1 MIEHVSLVRNLEY
14 LQGNA
19 PLRGASFL
27 NTRLAA
33 PQARASDDGNAT
45 FVAAARR
52 YQSERL
58 SYRKRE
64 RNVG

>member
-1 MIEHVSLVRNLEY
+1 MIEHVSLVRNFY

-33 PQARASDDGNAT
+33 PQARASDDGNAA
-45 FVAAARR
+45 FVAAAHRAL
-52 YQSERL
+52 SERL
-58 SYRKRE
+58 SNRNWE